1 MELRLTVSI
10 LLLFADILPL
20 AMITLEQVC
29 LPMLVSKWLCLMFET
44 KHSSILLLRIL
55 KKYLFKLISRDSR
68 ENLSKLS
75 LYFCFG
81 KMHVQSQQQT
91 RGTSACVPSVVPG
104 LLIFSWSFGDRLYCW
119 LTGRFCPLG
128 KK

>member
-1 MELRLTVSI
+1 
-10 LLLFADILPL
+10 
-20 AMITLEQVC
+20 
-29 LPMLVSKWLCLMFET
+29 MLVSKLLCLMFET

-55 KKYLFKLISRDSR
+55 KKYLFKLISRDNR

-91 RGTSACVPSVVPG
+91 RRTSACVPSVVPE
-104 LLIFSWSFGDRLYCW
+104 LLIFSWSLA
-119 LTGRFCPLG
+119 TGFIVDLQDVFVHWEKNKFKDNSLCLG
-128 KK
+128 VNIVDFDPV